1 MIRILRAIFYIGPL
15 LLWMGIIFR
24 MSTDAGSA
32 QSTSRLITAFV
43 KFIAPDLA
51 ASFTPAQWGHLDR
64 VIRKAAHLFEYA
76 VLMLLAV
83 RAIQYGQPNLRARSV
98 IMAFLISAL
107 FAITDEIHQSFVP
120 SRTALPTDV
129 LIDIT
134 GATIATVFLLL
145 WVGIKHVEGL
155 LKASSGTGSRR

>member
-1 MIRILRAIFYIGPL
+1 MIRVLRAIFYIGPL
-15 LLWMGIIFR
+15 LLWMGILFS
-24 MSTDAGSA
+24 MSTDVGSM
-32 QSTSRLITAFV
+32 QSTSGFIAVFV

-51 ASFTPAQWGHLDR
+51 ASLTPVQWEHVER

-83 RAIQYGQPNLRARSV
+83 RAIQYGRPHLRTRSV
-98 IMAFLISAL
+98 LIAFVITAL
-107 FAITDEIHQSFVP
+107 FAVTDEIHQSFVP

-134 GATIATVFLLL
+134 GATIATVLLL
-145 WVGIKHVEGL
+145 IWVGIRHVERL
-155 LKASSGTGSRR
+155 LKGSTGAASRR